1 MDYFIIVSQSET
13 QAVLQL
19 KPNYSLQVTDNVI
32 TINTDYIIVTNPNSL
47 GNYNFE
53 GSTITSVNVND
64 TVLAITNY
72 SDLVTYIYILIN
84 DGPKIISNT
93 RLVVKTIEIVDPNY
107 IYLNTIGI
115 GYETNTSNNYIFEIS
130 NQSIINQIKLNLYI
144 TLSNGTVINI
154 LIG

>member
-53 GSTITSVNVND
+53 GSTITSVNVNE
-64 TVLAITNY
+64 TVLAITSY
-72 SDLVTYIYILIN
+72 SDLVTYIYTLIN

-115 GYETNTSNNYIFEIS
+115 GYETDTTNNYIFEIS
-130 NQSIINQIKLNLYI
+130 NQSIINQIKINMNI